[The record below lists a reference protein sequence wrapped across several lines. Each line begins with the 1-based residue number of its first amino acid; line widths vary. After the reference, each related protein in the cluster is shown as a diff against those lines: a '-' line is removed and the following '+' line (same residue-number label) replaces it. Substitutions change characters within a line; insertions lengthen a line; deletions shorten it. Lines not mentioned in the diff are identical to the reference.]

1 MAAFVRVKFP
11 NGNEASVP
19 ESFAKSR
26 GLKVID
32 KPATKNGRVLRDKP
46 KVSVPKAATSTTTN
60 PEGSDNSSA
69 STTEESK

>member
-1 MAAFVRVKFP
+1 MAEFVRVKFP

-19 ESFAKSR
+19 ASFAESR

-46 KVSVPKAATSTTTN
+46 KVTVKKAETSNTTN
-60 PEGSDNSSA
+60 PEGSDSSSA